1 MYNENELVRIK
12 SINKKLDNINTIITR
27 HNGIVKALE
36 DIEGQPA
43 LLMLLVAI
51 AEQFSKLQK
60 SNAVVLNE
68 FSNIDLKGIVSVRN
82 FVAHDYDGVNFSV
95 IEDGLRYEV
104 PKLYKITND
113 IVGNN
118 SNKL

>member
-12 SINKKLDNINTIITR
+12 SINEKLAAINLIIKR
-27 HNGIVKALE
+27 HNGIVKSLE
-36 DIEGQPA
+36 DVEGQPA

-60 SNAVVLNE
+60 NNASVLDE
-68 FSNIDLKGIVSVRN
+68 FKNIYLKGIVSVRN
-82 FVAHDYDGVNFSV
+82 FIAHDYDGVNFSV

-104 PKLYKITND
+104 PKLYEITDN
-113 IVGNN
+113 ILKQNT
-118 SNKL
+118 NKL